1 MEAAFFL
8 VVWTHGYASP
18 HVCPFAIRHSPLV
31 TRHSPFATRHS
42 PLNHDDNSRPSKSC
56 VHDTAAPQAAGESSH
71 ASRSF

>member
-1 MEAAFFL
+1 MEAAFFIGGMDAWL
-8 VVWTHGYASP
+8 CVPTRLS
-18 HVCPFAIRHSPLV
+18 IRNSSL
-31 TRHSPFATRHS
+31 ATRHS